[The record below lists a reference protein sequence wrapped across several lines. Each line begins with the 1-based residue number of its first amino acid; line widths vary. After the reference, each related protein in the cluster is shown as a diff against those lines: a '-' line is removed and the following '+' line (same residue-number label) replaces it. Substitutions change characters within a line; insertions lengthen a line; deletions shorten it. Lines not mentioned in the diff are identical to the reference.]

1 MYVTEPDLEFVIPLM
16 LGLGVCVCA
25 ACAVLRM
32 GGSWDLY
39 MLGKCDSNRL
49 RMQTICLLFLFPFFF
64 IFPFPRASFP
74 PSCSL
79 HVTLPT
85 LYVDFHHHHYHRR
98 ICVSRWLLQEKVS
111 SLLLTFALDSE
122 QSWTSGASPLCF
134 LKHLTFLAAVTA
146 SSTWSLAVSYLLPP
160 SP

>member
-16 LGLGVCVCA
+16 LGLGVC

-32 GGSWDLY
+32 GGSWDLH

-49 RMQTICLLFLFPFFF
+49 RTQTICLLFFLSLLFHFSSP
-64 IFPFPRASFP
+64 PPPPCLP
-74 PSCSL
+74 PSFLFSPC
-79 HVTLPT
+79 LPT
-85 LYVDFHHHHYHRR
+85 LSVDFHHHRYHHC

-146 SSTWSLAVSYLLPP
+146 SSTWSLAVSHLLPP